1 MKTVLFA
8 CVHNAGRSQMAAA
21 IFNQLADPS
30 LARAISAGTAPGDH
44 VHPEVMAV
52 MREDGADLS
61 AVRPQ
66 KLTTELASQS
76 SLLVTMGCG
85 EACPVVPGLERDDW
99 PLEDPKGKTPER
111 VREIRDEVRRRVRGL
126 LRARGWGRPLDQDV
140 QDARPEDGPALRTFL
155 QAAEL
160 PVDDVEIGRQEYLL
174 AREGGRIVGSVGLEV
189 AGADALVR
197 SLAVARDRRGLGLGK
212 RLLEAAVQRARVRR
226 IGTLYTLT
234 ITAES
239 FASALGFVRIPRA
252 DVPESIAS
260 LPQFRSLCPVSAVCM
275 RYSVSP
281 T

>member
-1 MKTVLFA
+1 
-8 CVHNAGRSQMAAA
+8 
-21 IFNQLADPS
+21 
-30 LARAISAGTAPGDH
+30 
-44 VHPEVMAV
+44 MAV
-52 MREDGADLS
+52 MREDGVDLS

-66 KLTTELASQS
+66 KLTAEVARQS

-99 PLEDPKGKTPER
+99 PLEDPKGKPPER

-126 LRARGWGRPLDQDV
+126 LRARGWGRPLDQEV
-140 QDARPEDGPALRTFL
+140 EEARPEDGPALRAFL

-160 PVDDVEIGRQEYLL
+160 SVDDVEIGRQEYLL

-197 SLAVARDRRGLGLGK
+197 SLAVAPDRRGLGLGK
-212 RLLEAAVQRARVRR
+212 RMLEAAVQRARGRR
-226 IGTLYTLT
+226 IGTLYALT
-234 ITAES
+234 ITAEA
-239 FASALGFVRIPRA
+239 FASALGFVPIPRA
-252 DVPESIAS
+252 EVPEAIAA